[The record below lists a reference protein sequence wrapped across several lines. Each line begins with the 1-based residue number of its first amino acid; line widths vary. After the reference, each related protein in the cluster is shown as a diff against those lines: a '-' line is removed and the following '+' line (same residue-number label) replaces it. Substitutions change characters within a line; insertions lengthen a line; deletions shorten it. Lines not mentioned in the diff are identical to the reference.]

1 MKLPLPSLSKGWP
14 LSCLAPSRATGSVPS
29 FSLGLL
35 LILSLVTG
43 CFDYVSGEKFQ
54 ATQRKL
60 QLATEQLTRLENE
73 FAEQQQSMRTL
84 QSQLARL
91 RGLSQEEALEQLI
104 SPVRL
109 ELEGL
114 SGAYDTDGHAGDDGI
129 LLFIRPIDRDGHVIK
144 AAGTLRVSILDP
156 LNPPNRNVVAEYYFD
171 VTTTRELWYG
181 RLWTQHF
188 TVRCPW
194 PTGQIPMHDELTAHV
209 GFAELLTGRTLTTQ
223 HAYKITLPPAR
234 PDTRPE

>member
-1 MKLPLPSLSKGWP
+1 MSYLRTALRLSFPLISL
-14 LSCLAPSRATGSVPS
+14 V
-29 FSLGLL
+29 
-35 LILSLVTG
+35 ILSLLAG
-43 CFDYVSGEKFQ
+43 CFDSVSGEKFQ

-60 QLATEQLTRLENE
+60 QLSQEQNKRLENE
-73 FAEQQQSMRTL
+73 LAEQQQSMRTV

-91 RGLSQEEALEQLI
+91 QGLSSEEKLDQLVT
-104 SPVRL
+104 PVRL

-114 SGAYDTDGHAGDDGI
+114 SGAYDTDGNAGDDGF

-144 AAGTLRVSILDP
+144 AAGTLRVNILDP

-171 VTTTRELWYG
+171 VPTTRELWYG

-194 PTGQIPMHDELTAHV
+194 PTGQIPMHDELTVHV
-209 GFAELLTGRTLTTQ
+209 TFIDLLTGRTLTTQ
-223 HAYKITLPPAR
+223 QACKITLPPNR

>member
-1 MKLPLPSLSKGWP
+1 LRL
-14 LSCLAPSRATGSVPS
+14 S
-29 FSLGLL
+29 FSLGLW
-35 LILSLVTG
+35 LSVSLSAG
-43 CFDYVSGEKFQ
+43 CLDYVSGEKFQ

-73 FAEQQQSMRTL
+73 LAEQQQSMRTL

-91 RGLSQEEALEQLI
+91 RGLTQEEALEQLV

-114 SGAYDTDGHAGDDGI
+114 SGAYDTDGHAGDDGL
-129 LLFIRPIDRDGHVIK
+129 LLFVRPIDRDGHVIK
-144 AAGTLRVSILDP
+144 AAGTLRVNILDP
-156 LNPPNRNVVAEYYFD
+156 LNPANRNVVAEYHFD
-171 VTTTRELWYG
+171 VARTRALWYG

-209 GFAELLTGRTLTTQ
+209 LFTDLLTGRTLTTQ
-223 HAYKITLPPAR
+223 QAYKITLPPAL
-234 PDTRPE
+234 PDTRPG